1 MSMSWRR
8 LLLRW
13 GQIMNNPDGKLL
25 VLVCKSGPAFEG
37 GRWSRQAAEDELRVG
52 FSLDRL
58 DVPREMDGK
67 KMSLAERV
75 NWLIEQRET
84 HTISSVAIS
93 DSLFA

>member
-1 MSMSWRR
+1 MSWRR

-13 GQIMNNPDGKLL
+13 VWIMNKQV
-25 VLVCKSGPAFEG
+25 VLICKSGPAFESV
-37 GRWSRQAAEDELRVG
+37 RLDAKAREDEKRAGV
-52 FSLDRL
+52 SLDRIG
-58 DVPREMDGK
+58 VPREIEGVK
-67 KMSLAERV
+67 LSLAERV